1 MLVCSKVD
9 TRPTL
14 VVYPPT
20 QLIGPSAIELMAK
33 GGPEVL

>member
-1 MLVCSKVD
+1 MFKSRYQ
-9 TRPTL
+9 TNAG
-14 VVYPPT
+14 VYPPT